1 MKDRVALITG
11 AATGIGRE
19 TAIAF
24 ARKRADVVIT
34 DINEKQ
40 LDETKNLLKKEEGV
54 DILAIK
60 ADISKENDVRNMVD
74 QTMEKFGRLDIACN
88 NAGIGGESATT
99 GEYST
104 EGWDRVLN
112 INLRGQFLCMKYEI
126 EAMLE
131 NGNGSGSIVNI
142 SSILGHVGFAEAPA
156 YVASKHGLLGLTKTA
171 AIEYAP
177 KGIRINAVC
186 PGFIETPMLED
197 AGITTD
203 EQTKQHIISLHPAGR
218 LGKPRE
224 VADAIVWLASDE
236 ASFVTGHP
244 LLVDGGYVAR

>member
-1 MKDRVALITG
+1 MENKVVLVTG
-11 AATGIGRE
+11 AATGIGRD

-24 ARKRADVVIT
+24 TRKGARVVIS
-34 DINEKQ
+34 DIKNE
-40 LDETKNLLKKEEGV
+40 ELKKTAELIEKEGGEV
-54 DILAIK
+54 LTVK
-60 ADISKENDVRNMVD
+60 ADISKEDEVRNLI
-74 QTMEKFGRLDIACN
+74 QKTTEKFGRLDIACN
-88 NAGIGGESATT
+88 NAGIGGESAFT
-99 GEYST
+99 GDYSI
-104 EGWDRVLN
+104 EGWDKVLN
-112 INLRGQFLCMKYEI
+112 INLRGQFICMKYEI
-126 EAMLE
+126 EAMIK
-131 NGNGSGSIVNI
+131 NGTGSIVNI

-171 AIEYAP
+171 AIEYASQ
-177 KGIRINAVC
+177 GIRINAVS

-203 EQTKQHIISLHPAGR
+203 EEVKQHLISLHPAGR

-236 ASFVTGHP
+236 ASFVTGHS

>member
-1 MKDRVALITG
+1 MKNKVALITG

-24 ARKRADVVIT
+24 ARKGANVVIT
-34 DINEKQ
+34 DINEEQ
-40 LDETKNLLKKEEGV
+40 LAETEKLVQKEDVEV
-54 DILAIK
+54 LSVK
-60 ADISKENDVRNMVD
+60 ADISEEDDIQNMI
-74 QTMEKFGRLDIACN
+74 EKTIERFGRLDFACN

-99 GEYST
+99 SEYST
-104 EGWDRVLN
+104 EGWDKVLN
-112 INLRGQFLCMKYEI
+112 INLRGQFMCMKYEI
-126 EAMLE
+126 EAMLK
-131 NGNGSGSIVNI
+131 NGSGSIVNI

-171 AIEYAP
+171 AIEYASQ
-177 KGIRINAVC
+177 GIRINAVC
-186 PGFIETPMLED
+186 PGFIETPMLEN

-203 EQTKQHIISLHPAGR
+203 EEAKQQLISLHPAGR

-224 VADAIVWLASDE
+224 VADAVVWLASDE

-244 LLVDGGYVAR
+244 LLVDGGYIAR

>member
-1 MKDRVALITG
+1 MKNKVALITG
-11 AATGIGRE
+11 AAMGIGRE
-19 TAIAF
+19 TALAF
-24 ARKRADVVIT
+24 ARKGADIVIS
-34 DINEKQ
+34 DINDEK
-40 LDETKNLLKKEEGV
+40 LKKNQSEIKEEGV
-54 DILAIK
+54 KVLSVK
-60 ADISKENDVRNMVD
+60 ADISKEDDIRNMVKKAV
-74 QTMEKFGRLDIACN
+74 EKFGRLDIACN

-99 GEYST
+99 GEYSI
-104 EGWDRVLN
+104 EGWDKVLN
-112 INLRGQFLCMKYEI
+112 INLRGQFMCMKYEI

-131 NGNGSGSIVNI
+131 NGSGSIVNI
-142 SSILGHVGFAEAPA
+142 SSILGQVGFAEAPA

-171 AIEYAP
+171 AIEYASQ
-177 KGIRINAVC
+177 GIRINAVC

-197 AGITTD
+197 AGITT
-203 EQTKQHIISLHPAGR
+203 EEETKQYIISLHPAGR

>member
-1 MKDRVALITG
+1 MKNKVALITG

-24 ARKRADVVIT
+24 ARKGADVVIS
-34 DINEKQ
+34 DINKDQ
-40 LDETKNLLKKEEGV
+40 LAETKKLVQKEEV
-54 DILAIK
+54 EVLSVN
-60 ADISKENDVRNMVD
+60 ADISKEDDIRNMIEK
-74 QTMEKFGRLDIACN
+74 TIEKFGRLDIACN
-88 NAGIGGESATT
+88 NAGIGGESAPT

-104 EGWDRVLN
+104 EGWDKVLG
-112 INLRGQFLCMKYEI
+112 INLRGQFMCMKYEI

-131 NGNGSGSIVNI
+131 NGSGSIVNV

-171 AIEYAP
+171 AIEYASQ
-177 KGIRINAVC
+177 GIRINAVC
-186 PGFIETPMLED
+186 PGFIETPMLEN

-203 EQTKQHIISLHPAGR
+203 EEVKQHIISLHPVGR

-224 VADAIVWLASDE
+224 IADAVVWLASDE
-236 ASFVTGHP
+236 ASFVNGHP

>member
-1 MKDRVALITG
+1 MKNKVALITG

-19 TAIAF
+19 TAMAF
-24 ARKRADVVIT
+24 ARKGANVVIA
-34 DINEKQ
+34 DINEQK
-40 LDETKNLLKKEEGV
+40 LAETEKLLNEDEVEILSVKADMSKEE
-54 DILAIK
+54 DIR
-60 ADISKENDVRNMVD
+60 DMVEKTI
-74 QTMEKFGRLDIACN
+74 QKFGRLDIACN

-99 GEYST
+99 GEYSI
-104 EGWDRVLN
+104 EGWDKVLN
-112 INLRGQFLCMKYEI
+112 INLRGQFICMKYEI
-126 EAMLE
+126 EAMLD
-131 NGNGSGSIVNI
+131 NGSGSIVNI
-142 SSILGHVGFAEAPA
+142 SSILGHVGFTEAPA

-177 KGIRINAVC
+177 QGIRVNAVC

-203 EQTKQHIISLHPAGR
+203 EEAKQQLISLHPAGR

>member
-1 MKDRVALITG
+1 MKNKVALVTG

-24 ARKRADVVIT
+24 AKKGANVVIA
-34 DINEKQ
+34 DINKKQ
-40 LDETKNLLKKEEGV
+40 LAETEKLLNEEEV
-54 DILAIK
+54 EILSVK
-60 ADISKENDVRNMVD
+60 ADISNEEDIRNMVEKTV
-74 QTMEKFGRLDIACN
+74 QKFGRLDFACN

-104 EGWDRVLN
+104 EGWDKVLN
-112 INLRGQFLCMKYEI
+112 INLRGQFICMKYEI
-126 EAMLE
+126 EAMLD
-131 NGNGSGSIVNI
+131 NGSGSIVNI
-142 SSILGHVGFAEAPA
+142 SSILGHVGFTEAPA

-171 AIEYAP
+171 AIEYASQ
-177 KGIRINAVC
+177 GIRVNAVC

-203 EQTKQHIISLHPAGR
+203 EETKQHIISLHPAGR

>member
-1 MKDRVALITG
+1 MKNKVALITG

-24 ARKRADVVIT
+24 ARKGADVVIS
-34 DINEKQ
+34 DINDEK
-40 LDETKNLLKKEEGV
+40 LKETQKRIKEEGV
-54 DILAIK
+54 KVLSLK
-60 ADISKENDVRNMVD
+60 ADISKEDDIRNMVKKAV
-74 QTMEKFGRLDIACN
+74 EKFGRLDIACN

-99 GEYST
+99 GEYSID
-104 EGWDRVLN
+104 GWDKVLN
-112 INLRGQFLCMKYEI
+112 INLRGQFICMKYEI
-126 EAMLE
+126 EAMLK
-131 NGNGSGSIVNI
+131 NGSGSIVNI

-171 AIEYAP
+171 AIEYASQ
-177 KGIRINAVC
+177 GIRINAVC
-186 PGFIETPMLED
+186 PGFIETPMLEE
-197 AGITTD
+197 AGITT
-203 EQTKQHIISLHPAGR
+203 EEETKQYIVSLHPAGR

>member
-1 MKDRVALITG
+1 MKNKVALITG

-24 ARKRADVVIT
+24 ARKGANVVIS
-34 DINEKQ
+34 DINDEK
-40 LDETKNLLKKEEGV
+40 LKETQKLIEEKRV
-54 DILAIK
+54 KVLSVK
-60 ADISKENDVRNMVD
+60 ADISKEDDIRNMVKKAVE
-74 QTMEKFGRLDIACN
+74 QFGRLDIACN
-88 NAGIGGESATT
+88 NAGIAGESATT
-99 GEYST
+99 GEYSI
-104 EGWDRVLN
+104 EGWDKVLN
-112 INLRGQFLCMKYEI
+112 VNLRGQFICMKYEI
-126 EAMLE
+126 EAMIK
-131 NGNGSGSIVNI
+131 NGSGSIVNI

-171 AIEYAP
+171 AIEYASQ
-177 KGIRINAVC
+177 GIRINAVC

-197 AGITTD
+197 AGITTV
-203 EQTKQHIISLHPAGR
+203 EETKQYIISLHPAGR

-244 LLVDGGYVAR
+244 LLVDGGYVAW

>member
-1 MKDRVALITG
+1 MKTKVALVTG
-11 AATGIGRE
+11 AATGIGRD

-24 ARKRADVVIT
+24 ARKGAKIVIS
-34 DINEKQ
+34 DINDGKLKETEKQ
-40 LDETKNLLKKEEGV
+40 IKKDGGEV
-54 DILAIK
+54 LSVK
-60 ADISKENDVRNMVD
+60 ADISQEGDVRNMIN
-74 QTMEKFGRLDIACN
+74 EALKKFGSLDIACN
-88 NAGIGGESATT
+88 NAGISGGSATT
-99 GEYST
+99 GKYSI
-104 EGWDRVLN
+104 EDWDQVLN
-112 INLRGQFLCMKYEI
+112 INLKGQFICMKYEI

-131 NGNGSGSIVNI
+131 NGGGSIVNV
-142 SSILGHVGFAEAPA
+142 SSILGLVGFVEAPA

-171 AIEYAP
+171 AIEYASQ
-177 KGIRINAVC
+177 GIRVNAVC
-186 PGFIETPMLED
+186 PGFIDTPMLET

-203 EQTKQHIISLHPAGR
+203 EETKQHIISLHPAGR

>member
-1 MKDRVALITG
+1 MKNKVALITG

-19 TAIAF
+19 TARAF
-24 ARKRADVVIT
+24 ARKGADIVIADLKDEELKET
-34 DINEKQ
+34 EK
-40 LDETKNLLKKEEGV
+40 LIKEEGV
-54 DILAIK
+54 KVLSVK
-60 ADISKENDVRNMVD
+60 ADISKEDDVRNMIKKAV
-74 QTMEKFGRLDIACN
+74 EKFGRLDIACN
-88 NAGIGGESATT
+88 NAGISGESAVT

-104 EGWDRVLN
+104 EGWDKVLN
-112 INLRGQFLCMKYEI
+112 VNLRGQFMCMKYEI

-131 NGNGSGSIVNI
+131 NGSGSIVNI

-171 AIEYAP
+171 AIEYASQ
-177 KGIRINAVC
+177 GIRINAVC
-186 PGFIETPMLED
+186 PGFIETPMLEE
-197 AGITTD
+197 AGITT
-203 EQTKQHIISLHPAGR
+203 EEETKQYIISLHPAGR

>member
-1 MKDRVALITG
+1 MDNKVALITG

-24 ARKRADVVIT
+24 ARKGADIVIS
-34 DINEKQ
+34 DIKGEDLKETEK
-40 LDETKNLLKKEEGV
+40 KIKEEGAEV
-54 DILAIK
+54 LSVK
-60 ADISKENDVRNMVD
+60 ADISREDDVRNMVNEAI
-74 QTMEKFGRLDIACN
+74 EKFGRLDMACN
-88 NAGIGGESATT
+88 NAGIGGESATS

-104 EGWDRVLN
+104 AGWDKVLN

-131 NGNGSGSIVNI
+131 NGSGSIVNI

-171 AIEYAP
+171 AIEYAQ

-203 EQTKQHIISLHPAGR
+203 EETKQYIISLHPAGR

-224 VADAIVWLASDE
+224 VADAVVWLASDE